1 MKIYIEGTI
10 TLDDDE
16 STIVKFSSCN
26 YDEGWNQWGNI
37 QDKLWDTLPIVEKI
51 DATVKE
57 NFFHFEDEDEE

>member
-16 STIVKFSSCN
+16 STTVKFSSCN
-26 YDEGWNQWGNI
+26 YDESWHQWGNI

>member
-26 YDEGWNQWGNI
+26 YDESWHQWGNI